1 MTLVSRILP
10 PILTTLIDGSI
21 ATGTAAALRNTW
33 GLSSDIM
40 YHISVSAMLRHLYVR
55 PHAETDSLLCAD
67 PTAGT
72 PSLYGYG
79 LS

>member
-1 MTLVSRILP
+1 
-10 PILTTLIDGSI
+10 
-21 ATGTAAALRNTW
+21 
-33 GLSSDIM
+33 
-40 YHISVSAMLRHLYVR
+40 MLRHLYVR